1 MSSPDLAK
9 QISIGA
15 FLKILDIGDAA
26 IYKVKYPTLTLQS
39 LKTRA
44 MQENGKNTKLRF
56 TVSDGQSI
64 VHGIWN
70 IPVDKQ
76 NENPEI
82 ETGTVI
88 KISDYEIHQMAKNK
102 PVVLIREWEKLSVVR
117 EKIGNPIPLT
127 DTKAASNNTNASSTP
142 APGAYNS
149 KPKVTAPAT
158 HATIS
163 PIESLSP
170 YHNKWTIRARVLNK
184 SEIRTFHNARGEGKL
199 FNVVF
204 LDESGEIKATG
215 FGDQVDVLYDQ
226 LQEGQVYY
234 ITKCRVTLAKRQ
246 FSNVQNEYE
255 LIFERDTEISLCN
268 DNSFEVPE
276 IKFKFVDLNAMKDV
290 ENGSLVDFV
299 GVLKE
304 IHDVQQITSK
314 TTGRPYDKRD
324 VVLVDQSNNAVRVT
338 IWGNSANQFSAHEES
353 VIAFKG
359 AKVSDF
365 NGRNL
370 SVLQS
375 TTISVDP
382 DISEAHSLKGWYDG
396 QGKHQNFTPLQG
408 DSSMA
413 TADRQRDDSR
423 VTLQQVLDSQLG
435 MSEKPDYFNTVATI
449 TFVRRTNVTYPA
461 CTTEGCGKKVIQETN
476 NHWRCMN
483 CDITLEEPNYRYIMS
498 FSISDHT
505 TQIWVSCFD
514 EVGKVIVGKPASEI
528 ASLADSGDQAGLEE
542 VLNTPVGNEYVF
554 RCRARR
560 DVYSEQTSGEVRY
573 QVVSAHPIDYVSESE
588 KLIKEINLY

>member
-1 MSSPDLAK
+1 
-9 QISIGA
+9 
-15 FLKILDIGDAA
+15 
-26 IYKVKYPTLTLQS
+26 LTLQS
-39 LKTRA
+39 LKTRV

-56 TVSDGQSI
+56 TVSDGYSI
-64 VHGIWN
+64 VHGVWN
-70 IPVDKQ
+70 IPVEKQ
-76 NENPEI
+76 DEAPVL
-82 ETGTVI
+82 ETGAIV
-88 KISDYEIHQMAKNK
+88 KIEEYEIHQMANNK
-102 PVVLIREWEKLSVVR
+102 PVVLIREWEKVGVVR
-117 EKIGNPIPLT
+117 EKIGNPVPLT
-127 DTKAASNNTNASSTP
+127 ETKAGPTATSTTSASSVGSNV
-142 APGAYNS
+142 AP
-149 KPKVTAPAT
+149 KPKVAPAT
-158 HATIS
+158 HTSIS

-170 YHNKWTIRARVLNK
+170 YHNKWTIRARVLSK
-184 SEIRTFHNARGEGKL
+184 SEVRTFHNARGEGKL
-199 FNVVF
+199 FSVVF

-215 FGDQVDVLYDQ
+215 FGEQVDALYDQ

-234 ITKCRVTLAKRQ
+234 VTKCRVTLAKRQ

-255 LIFERDTEISLCN
+255 LIFERDTEINLCS

-276 IKFKFVDLNAMKDV
+276 VKFNFVDLNSMKDV

-304 IHDVQQITSK
+304 VYDVQQITSK

-324 VVLVDQSNNAVRVT
+324 VVLVDQSNNSVRVT
-338 IWGNSANQFSAHEES
+338 IWGNSATQFTAPQES

-375 TTISVDP
+375 TTVTIDP
-382 DISEAHSLKGWYDG
+382 DIGEAHSLKGWYDG
-396 QGKHQNFTPLQG
+396 QGKHQSFTALQG
-408 DSSMA
+408 DNASA
-413 TADRQRDDSR
+413 GGERQRDDSR
-423 VTLQQVLDSQLG
+423 TTLQQVIDKQLG
-435 MSEKPDYFNTVATI
+435 MSEKADYFNTVATI

-505 TQIWVSCFD
+505 TQVWVSCFD
-514 EVGKVIVGKPASEI
+514 EVGKLIVGKPASDI
-528 ASLADSGDQAGLEE
+528 ARLADTGDQAGLEE
-542 VLNTPVGNEYVF
+542 VLNTPVGNEYLF

-560 DVYSEQTSGEVRY
+560 DLYSEQTSGEVRY
-573 QVVSAHPIDYVSESE
+573 QVVSAQPVDYVSESE
-588 KLIKEINLY
+588 KLIKEISLY